1 MLLALCIDNQS
12 TSLTGRLA
20 GFVFAAVAS
29 SAEEAAGS
37 DESPS
42 PALDL
47 EDIRRS
53 RGGDGEAYRSL
64 IERYQG
70 HVSSM
75 MWRFSRDPQTHEEL
89 VQDVFVEAYM
99 SLSNYRARAPFSHW
113 LSRLATRVGYR
124 FWKRQA
130 RERTRPTVSF
140 EEWDQAAG
148 EAAGEID
155 PSEAAEMLHGLLEE
169 LPPRDRL
176 VLTLR
181 YLEDLSVE
189 ETAER
194 TGWSQSMVK
203 VQAWRARE
211 KLKKLFAKAEGEAT

>member
-1 MLLALCIDNQS
+1 MY
-12 TSLTGRLA
+12 
-20 GFVFAAVAS
+20 AAFAS
-29 SAEEAAGS
+29 SPKVAAES
-37 DESPS
+37 DEAPF

-47 EDIRRS
+47 EDIRS
-53 RGGDGEAYRSL
+53 ARGGDDEAYRRL
-64 IERYQG
+64 IKRYQG

-89 VQDVFVEAYM
+89 VQDVFVEAYK
-99 SLSNYRARAPFSHW
+99 SLSNFRARAPFSHW

-124 FWKRQA
+124 FWKLQA
-130 RERTRPTVSF
+130 RERMRPTVSL

-148 EAAGEID
+148 EAAGEME
-155 PSEAAEMLHGLLEE
+155 PSEAAEMLHGLLEK